1 MHSRTSLRLTG
12 VVAVAAFGLGLAA
25 CGDGSNDTAGG
36 GSGDTADNEAAA
48 ALSPQEAVLAAVT
61 GLDDDSYVMESSM
74 TVSGS
79 EFVTMTTTVDGENA
93 KSVGDISMSAMAEA
107 AGEEID
113 PSMASLFGDM
123 HSESIIVGDTAYMQF
138 SGGMFDGMAEQY
150 GEDAWFTLD
159 MTEGDMAEVYGQ
171 FGGLDLKAQT
181 ETMLSSLENVE
192 ETGDNTFTG
201 TLSADSEALA
211 PFVEDIPDA
220 DATALEGTEVT
231 VTLDDNGLLKSM
243 TMALP
248 EMDGIVMEMTSEI
261 TEIGGSYDIA
271 APDTDNL
278 VPFEEF
284 MRSGM

>member
-1 MHSRTSLRLTG
+1 MHSRTSVRVTG
-12 VVAVAAFGLGLAA
+12 IAAVAAFGLGLAA

-36 GSGDTADNEAAA
+36 SGDTADNAAAA
-48 ALSPQEAVLAAVT
+48 ALSPQEAVAAAFT

-74 TVSGS
+74 TVSGT

-93 KSVGDISMSAMAEA
+93 KAVGDISMSAMAEA
-107 AGEEID
+107 SGEEID

-150 GEDAWFTLD
+150 GDDAWFTLD
-159 MTEGDMAEVYGQ
+159 MTDGDMAEVYGQ

-201 TLSADSEALA
+201 TLAADSEALA
-211 PFVEDIPDA
+211 PFTEGATEA
-220 DATALEGTEVT
+220 DTAALEGTEVT
-231 VTLDDNGLLKSM
+231 VTLDDDGLLKSM

>member
-79 EFVTMTTTVDGENA
+79 EFVAMTTTVDGENA

>member
-1 MHSRTSLRLTG
+1 
-12 VVAVAAFGLGLAA
+12 
-25 CGDGSNDTAGG
+25 
-36 GSGDTADNEAAA
+36 
-48 ALSPQEAVLAAVT
+48 
-61 GLDDDSYVMESSM
+61 
-74 TVSGS
+74 
-79 EFVTMTTTVDGENA
+79 
-93 KSVGDISMSAMAEA
+93 
-107 AGEEID
+107 
-113 PSMASLFGDM
+113 
-123 HSESIIVGDTAYMQF
+123 
-138 SGGMFDGMAEQY
+138 
-150 GEDAWFTLD
+150 
-159 MTEGDMAEVYGQ
+159 MAEVYGQ
-171 FGGLDLKAQT
+171 FGGLDLRAQT

-211 PFVEDIPDA
+211 PFVEDVPDA
-220 DATALEGTEVT
+220 DAAALEGTEVT

>member
-138 SGGMFDGMAEQY
+138 SGGMFGGMAEQY

-201 TLSADSEALA
+201 TLSSDSEALA

>member
-201 TLSADSEALA
+201 TLSSDSEALA